1 MARASARSFNQYS
14 GIDRFKQQQWHTAS
28 DGKAYRIPSAFDRL
42 QDPRTWGAGTLGRQS
57 LESPAFSWSLGLS
70 ERPAA
75 AVGRSSRDPFRV
87 GEQVMRGV
95 KNRDQFRTAL
105 ELDAMTP
112 PPDQFQQIMADQVQQ
127 DMGDTKN
134 YGNAQGQ
141 GPLRNYMGRSPSS
154 WGRNTVTN
162 SMFPRRP
169 SYSF

>member
-1 MARASARSFNQYS
+1 MAKASARSFSQYS
-14 GIDRFKQQQWHTAS
+14 GVQRQKDMQ
-28 DGKAYRIPSAFDRL
+28 YMPSTTERL
-42 QDPRTWGAGTLGRQS
+42 QDPARYGAGTFARQA
-57 LESPAFSWSLGLS
+57 LESPAYSWALPLS

-95 KNRDQFRTAL
+95 KSRDQFRTAL

-134 YGNAQGQ
+134 YGNSQGQ

-169 SYSF
+169 SYSL

>member
-1 MARASARSFNQYS
+1 MARASARSFSQYS
-14 GIDRFKQQQWHTAS
+14 GVDRFKQQQKS
-28 DGKAYRIPSAFDRL
+28 IYGSKALPSAFERL
-42 QDPRTWGAGTLGRQS
+42 QRPDLYGPGTYRDQALKS
-57 LESPAFSWSLGLS
+57 DAYSWSLPLS

-112 PPDQFQQIMADQVQQ
+112 PPDQFQQIMGDQLQQ
-127 DMGDTKN
+127 EMGDTKN
-134 YGNAQGQ
+134 YGNAQNQ

-162 SMFPRRP
+162 SMFRKP

>member
-1 MARASARSFNQYS
+1 MARASARSFSQYS
-14 GIDRFKQQQWHTAS
+14 GVQRQKDMQ
-28 DGKAYRIPSAFDRL
+28 YMPSTTERL
-42 QDPRTWGAGTLGRQS
+42 QDPARYGAGTYARQA
-57 LESPAFSWSLGLS
+57 LESPAYSWSLPLS
-70 ERPAA
+70 ERPAQ
-75 AVGRSSRDPFRV
+75 AVGRSWYDPSRQAERV
-87 GEQVMRGV
+87 VRGTA
-95 KNRDQFRTAL
+95 RQGQLQGAMILDQL
-105 ELDAMTP
+105 QP

-162 SMFPRRP
+162 SMFRKP